1 MPAPASPIFEPPG
14 QQHDRMAFDCGV
26 EALNHYLHRQAGQD
40 VRKKIAAAFIL
51 KGDNPASIAGYYT
64 LSATSI
70 NVGELPEHTARK
82 LPRYP
87 LLPATLIGRLAVD
100 RRYRG
105 KGYGELLLVDALKP
119 AWLSTSEI
127 GLVAVVVDAKDDG
140 AMAFLPA
147 HAVHPAGESPPPA
160 VPAHGGGKGAVREM
174 NSLSAP
180 PIPSPPGTHSG

>member
-1 MPAPASPIFEPPG
+1 LPAPASPIFEPPG

-87 LLPATLIGRLAVD
+87 LLPSTLIGRLAVD

-105 KGYGELLLVDALKP
+105 KGYGELLLADALKR

-140 AMAFLPA
+140 AMAFYRHMQFIPLVNHARRLFLPMA
-147 HAVHPAGESPPPA
+147 AVKGLF
-160 VPAHGGGKGAVREM
+160 GK
-174 NSLSAP
+174 
-180 PIPSPPGTHSG
+180 